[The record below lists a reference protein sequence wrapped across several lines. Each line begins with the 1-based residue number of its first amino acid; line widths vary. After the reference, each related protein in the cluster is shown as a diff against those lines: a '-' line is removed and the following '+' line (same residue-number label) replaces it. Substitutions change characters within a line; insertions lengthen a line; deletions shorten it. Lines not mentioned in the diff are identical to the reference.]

1 MSEENSN
8 TAVLEAPPAIQDDR
22 KAAMLANLAKARAA
36 RGSKKSDE
44 KRLAGELKHARNKAA
59 LSNRIAA
66 HAEERATI
74 AEMTV
79 EAISANQTPAQKAE
93 TSGAIPE
100 DFGIVQLGI
109 EGIHDR
115 KSMDR
120 GKFSP
125 PEGFDSDRF
134 AIHWAARKP
143 GTLDAW
149 KSVAES
155 QQPQKIE
162 GTALTFP
169 GWRVFH
175 KPDGSEH
182 TIAYGTGE
190 LVMMYTLRSH
200 WDVINKATSQIA
212 KNRGQAVKAKIQASE
227 LLLPSEVRQ
236 KEDREDEAYKAEIL
250 AMQRLAELST

>member
-1 MSEENSN
+1 MSLSEEIS
-8 TAVLEAPPAIQDDR
+8 TTVLELPDPQPDR
-22 KAAMLANLAKARAA
+22 VAAQRANLAKARAA
-36 RGSKKSDE
+36 RAMK
-44 KRLAGELKHARNKAA
+44 
-59 LSNRIAA
+59 I
-66 HAEERATI
+66 
-74 AEMTV
+74 
-79 EAISANQTPAQKAE
+79 AQKAE
-93 TSGAIPE
+93 ESAKNPRQQFAAMKQGEEAAQQQMEAEVLAASIKPMNAAARAENSGAIPE